1 MALRKHLIR
10 SSATRRLLCWIG
22 QLYIRLVYVTSRWT
36 IDRPDIAASLRDTKQ
51 PFILAFWHGRLLMM
65 PMAWRGF
72 PTMHMLIS
80 GHPDGRVIAETV
92 RHFGIDTVVGSSN
105 EGGSGAVRQMVR
117 FLKAGDCVGITPDG
131 PDGPAMRASRGII
144 AVARLARVPI
154 VPISYA
160 TTRRRILATW
170 DRFLMALPFGR
181 GVFLWGEPIHVPPHL
196 DEAGMEEYRL
206 LVEERL
212 TALTMDADRRT
223 GQVEV
228 TPGTLG
234 RDAMRAARRAAQT
247 AGDRS
252 GQRAGGRG

>member
-1 MALRKHLIR
+1 MELRKHLIR
-10 SSATRRLLCWIG
+10 SGVSRRLLCWIG
-22 QLYIRLVYVTSRWT
+22 QLYIRLVFWTSRWT
-36 IDRPDIAASLRDTKQ
+36 VDRPDVPTALRERKQ
-51 PFILAFWHGRLLMM
+51 AFILAFWHGRLLMM
-65 PMAWRGF
+65 PMAWQGF

-131 PDGPAMRASRGII
+131 PDGPAMRASRGIV

-170 DRFLMALPFGR
+170 DRFHLALPFGR
-181 GVFLWGEPIHVPPHL
+181 GTFLWGEPIAVPAHL
-196 DEAGMEEYRL
+196 DEAGMEEYRR
-206 LVEERL
+206 LVEARL
-212 TALTMDADRRT
+212 TSLTADADRRA
-223 GQVEV
+223 GQAEV
-228 TPGTLG
+228 QPGTMG
-234 RDAMRAARRAAQT
+234 REALRAVRRGGEPA
-247 AGDRS
+247 D
-252 GQRAGGRG
+252 QRAGERG